1 MALAFVNSRSFVTSN
16 IIGAT
21 SMAQLKTDIA
31 SVEVSLSPEL
41 EAGIDAIHQLVGN
54 PCP

>member
-1 MALAFVNSRSFVTSN
+1 ME
-16 IIGAT
+16 
-21 SMAQLKTDIA
+21 QLKTDIA
-31 SVEVSLSPEL
+31 SIAVRLSPEV